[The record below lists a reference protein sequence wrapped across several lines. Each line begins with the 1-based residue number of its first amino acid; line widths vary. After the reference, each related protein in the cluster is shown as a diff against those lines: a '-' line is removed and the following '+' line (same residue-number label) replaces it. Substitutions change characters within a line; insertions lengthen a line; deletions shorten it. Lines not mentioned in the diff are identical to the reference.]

1 VKRGLLRNLGAL
13 VLIALASAMLP
24 KGAEAQSKLAAG
36 VLSGVVRDASGT
48 PQMGASVEV
57 LSESI
62 GLLAVHDFLTNTRGN
77 FRGEQLPPGLYTVR
91 VTLAGFLPTIEQHVR
106 ISANLTTMVRIEM
119 ESMFASIERMRRQ
132 PANTNAEADDW
143 KWVLRSAPSLRP
155 VLEWT
160 DSNGSGVYGE
170 GGVVSASVSGGT
182 GMDNSVPQPV
192 RMRLEFTDGARQ
204 LASPS
209 NIAPAPA
216 TAFAYDQNLGEMGR
230 MIFASQMSYD
240 DDAPGGGLAT
250 IWLPSGTLGA
260 GPHTALVLREAKS
273 SAIGPMFRGV
283 RIDQGGAFVLNDR
296 TELQYGSEYVLVGL
310 GRSASAVR
318 PRMELQVQATEKWHA
333 ALIFASL
340 PSGPTVLDNA
350 QDGNAQVDDWQPRDM
365 QGAELAAALGE
376 LDAFPA
382 LLWRGGRPV
391 LQSGWHEEAAMERK
405 TGAHSK
411 LQIAAFHDDQGHVAV
426 YGRGS
431 GLPAADYLQ
440 DYYGNGF
447 AYDGGSSSSWG
458 GRVAWVQKIND
469 NVQLTAI
476 YAYGGALIPAEDA
489 NDLLRDVLRTE
500 NRHSA
505 GVNITGRVPRLGTKL
520 EAGYKWVGGPTV
532 SHVDLYGESLYQM
545 EPFLHFGIR
554 QPLPRF
560 GLGHWEAVAECDNL
574 LAQGYVP
581 AGSRD
586 GQVMLVPTFRSFRG
600 GLNVQF

>member
-1 VKRGLLRNLGAL
+1 
-13 VLIALASAMLP
+13 
-24 KGAEAQSKLAAG
+24 
-36 VLSGVVRDASGT
+36 
-48 PQMGASVEV
+48 
-57 LSESI
+57 
-62 GLLAVHDFLTNTRGN
+62 
-77 FRGEQLPPGLYTVR
+77 
-91 VTLAGFLPTIEQHVR
+91 
-106 ISANLTTMVRIEM
+106 
-119 ESMFASIERMRRQ
+119 
-132 PANTNAEADDW
+132 
-143 KWVLRSAPSLRP
+143 
-155 VLEWT
+155 
-160 DSNGSGVYGE
+160 
-170 GGVVSASVSGGT
+170 
-182 GMDNSVPQPV
+182 
-192 RMRLEFTDGARQ
+192 
-204 LASPS
+204 
-209 NIAPAPA
+209 
-216 TAFAYDQNLGEMGR
+216 
-230 MIFASQMSYD
+230 
-240 DDAPGGGLAT
+240 
-250 IWLPSGTLGA
+250 
-260 GPHTALVLREAKS
+260 
-273 SAIGPMFRGV
+273 
-283 RIDQGGAFVLNDR
+283 
-296 TELQYGSEYVLVGL
+296 
-310 GRSASAVR
+310 
-318 PRMELQVQATEKWHA
+318 
-333 ALIFASL
+333 
-340 PSGPTVLDNA
+340 
-350 QDGNAQVDDWQPRDM
+350 
-365 QGAELAAALGE
+365 
-376 LDAFPA
+376 
-382 LLWRGGRPV
+382 
-391 LQSGWHEEAAMERK
+391 MERK
-405 TGAHSK
+405 TGTHGK